1 MQREGSIDV
10 LIADDHTILRET
22 LKQTLELEPD
32 LRVVATAGDARA
44 AVKSAEA
51 LRPDV
56 VVLDV
61 EMPGDGVVR
70 TTTHIHRVSPR
81 SRVIVLSMY
90 DDPVLVQELIAH
102 GVRGYLLKSVGR
114 EELVQAIR
122 GVCADAERVVL
133 SVSRE
138 SLMMSGRPRS
148 GKLSERE
155 LSVLSLAAQGLS
167 NAQIAT
173 RLMIAEGTVKRHL
186 RNIFTKLDATS
197 RLDAVN
203 KAMAASLL
211 TL

>member
-138 SLMMSGRPRS
+138 SLMMSRRPRA

-167 NAQIAT
+167 NAQIGT

>member
-138 SLMMSGRPRS
+138 SLMMAGRPRA

>member
-138 SLMMSGRPRS
+138 SLMMSRRPRA

-167 NAQIAT
+167 NAQIGT

-211 TL
+211 RL

>member
-1 MQREGSIDV
+1 MRREGSIDV

-32 LRVVATAGDARA
+32 ICVVATAGDARA
-44 AVKSAEA
+44 TVTSAEA

-70 TTTHIHRVSPR
+70 TTKHIHRVSPR

-138 SLMMSGRPRS
+138 SLMMSRRPRA

-167 NAQIAT
+167 NAQIGT

>member
-32 LRVVATAGDARA
+32 LRVVATVGDARA

-138 SLMMSGRPRS
+138 SLMMSRRPRA

-167 NAQIAT
+167 NAQIGT

>member
-138 SLMMSGRPRS
+138 SLMMSGRPRA

>member
-90 DDPVLVQELIAH
+90 DDPVLVQELIAQ

-138 SLMMSGRPRS
+138 SLMMSGRPRT

-211 TL
+211 TP

>member
-1 MQREGSIDV
+1 MRREGSIDV

-32 LRVVATAGDARA
+32 LCVVATAGDARA
-44 AVKSAEA
+44 TVTSAEA

-70 TTTHIHRVSPR
+70 TTKHIHRVSPR

-138 SLMMSGRPRS
+138 SLMMSRRPRA

-167 NAQIAT
+167 NAQIGT